1 MVSNPKVGRS
11 HCSSSLA
18 YLLLLR
24 LRGLDGA
31 MLLEVVYSVD
41 VEGRLVLVVGSVLLV
56 LWEVS

>member
-1 MVSNPKVGRS
+1 
-11 HCSSSLA
+11 LA

-31 MLLEVVYSVD
+31 MLSEVVYSVD